1 MRQILIFRYDQR
13 GISRDHDLSD
23 HRGEI
28 SKRKTGTVNLR
39 ASVSADMSERQPVV
53 VGAVRTPQGKRGG
66 VFAETGSEELS
77 VPLVEELIEQT
88 GIDPTA
94 VDDVRWGCAK
104 QVNEQSNN
112 IARVIAMLALDES
125 VPGTTI
131 DRLCA
136 SSAEA
141 IMSGA
146 DQIRAG
152 TRDVIVAGGVE
163 NMSRNERREGIGS
176 YKGVAERYDVDGLA
190 MGQTAEKVA
199 QQFDIPRERQDEYG
213 ARSQQRACAATEE
226 GKFDEEIVPIETDE
240 GSVEEDE
247 GLRPGTTA
255 EGISKLPPAFEEDGS
270 VTAANASQISD
281 GAAGLMITSREFA
294 EKRGLEIMAA
304 IEGHNVAGVDPTI
317 MGIGPVPAV
326 RGIWEENGRDAEDYD
341 LVELNEAFA
350 SQTLYCQDE
359 LGFGDDMYNVNG
371 GAIAIGHPL
380 GASGARL
387 PVTLIHELQRR
398 GGGLGLSTMC
408 VGYGQGAAIE
418 FAVE

>member
-1 MRQILIFRYDQR
+1 
-13 GISRDHDLSD
+13 
-23 HRGEI
+23 
-28 SKRKTGTVNLR
+28 
-39 ASVSADMSERQPVV
+39 MSSRQPVV
-53 VGAVRTPQGKRGG
+53 VSAVRTPQGKQGG

-77 VPLVEELIEQT
+77 VPLVEEMIDQT
-88 GIDPTA
+88 GIDPEA

-112 IARVIAMLALDES
+112 IARVIAMLSLEES

-163 NMSRNERREGIGS
+163 NMSRNERRKGIGS
-176 YKGVAERYDVDGLA
+176 YEGIAQQYDVDGLA
-190 MGQTAEKVA
+190 MGMTAEKVA
-199 QQFDIPRERQDEYG
+199 QEFEIPRARQDEYG

-226 GKFDEEIVPIETDE
+226 GKFDEEILPIETDD
-240 GSVEEDE
+240 GTVSEDE

-255 EGISKLPPAFEEDGS
+255 EGIGTLPPAFEKDGT

-281 GAAGLMITSREFA
+281 GAAGLLLMAREVA
-294 EKRGLEIMAA
+294 EEHDLESMAS
-304 IEGHNVAGVDPTI
+304 IEDHNVAGVDPTM
-317 MGIGPVPAV
+317 MGVGPVPAV
-326 RGIWEENGRDAEDYD
+326 RGIWAENGRSADEYD

-359 LGFGDDMYNVNG
+359 LGFADDRFNVNG

-387 PVTLIHELQRR
+387 PVTLIHELQRQ

-418 FAVE
+418 FRV